1 MRKAALYIQ
10 GRIVV
15 GDSHLEAYRKL
26 TLIEQE
32 SDAFV
37 SGFFDQSTDEF
48 CADCEKDHFFNKE
61 IVLIRHA
68 ATSDPEHPD
77 PELSDVGFKQAEQVA
92 ESLKELPIE
101 EFSFLSSPM
110 LRCLQTAN
118 VLFETLGKKIKV
130 EPQLAETPIFLEEHD
145 VFCIPN
151 RKRIFPD
158 FLWEYS
164 DDLIFKKESSQEFL
178 ARTLNVLHSLPCK
191 TIVVTHFGLI
201 CNMTR
206 LALCDDSAS
215 KVVERG
221 IPPASVTYIN
231 KEELTCLGSHH
242 AE

>member
-15 GDSHLEAYRKL
+15 ADSHLEAYRKL
-26 TLIEQE
+26 TLVEQE
-32 SDAFV
+32 SDALV

-68 ATSDPEHPD
+68 AISDTEHPD
-77 PELSDVGFKQAEQVA
+77 PEISDVGFKQAENIA
-92 ESLKELPIE
+92 KSLDVFPID
-101 EFSFLSSPM
+101 EFCFLSSPM

-118 VLFETLGKKIKV
+118 VLSETLGKKIKV
-130 EPQLAETPIFLEEHD
+130 DPQLAETPSFLEDGET
-145 VFCIPN
+145 FCVQN
-151 RKRIFPD
+151 RSRIFPNL
-158 FLWEYS
+158 LWEFS
-164 DDLIFKKESSQEFL
+164 NDMILKKESSAEFL
-178 ARTLNVLHSLPCK
+178 ARTLKVLHSLPRK

-206 LALCDDSAS
+206 LALCDYSAR
-215 KVVERG
+215 KVVDRG